1 MKVLIVGGGGR
12 EHTLAWKL
20 AQSDKVEMIYAAP
33 GNAGIAG
40 MEKAECVAIK
50 DSDIEGLKNF
60 AFEKGIDLT
69 VVGPEAPLVDGIS
82 NEFEANGLKVF
93 GPSKEAAILEGS
105 KAFSKDLMKKYNIPT
120 ADFGVFDD
128 QAAAIEYIKQKGA
141 PIVVKADGLA
151 AGKGVLMAQTEE
163 EAIAAVKQV
172 MEEKAFGDAGN
183 HVVIEEMLE
192 GEEASILAFVDGET
206 VKLMV
211 SSQDHKRAL
220 DGDKGLNTG
229 GMGAYSPAPIVSEEM
244 RQKVLDEVMLPT
256 VQAMKEEGRLYKG
269 VLYAGLMIKDGIPKV
284 LEFNCPFGDPETQVV
299 LPRTKSDL
307 FDVMVACADGTL
319 NELTLEWDERAC
331 TCIVMASGGYPEK
344 YEKGKPIS
352 GLEEANQLPDTVVF
366 HAGTKLEDNTVL
378 TSGGR
383 VLGVTALGEGIKE
396 SIDKAYAAL
405 AKISFEEAHYRK
417 DIGFR
422 ALNRD

>member
-1 MKVLIVGGGGR
+1 
-12 EHTLAWKL
+12 
-20 AQSDKVEMIYAAP
+20 
-33 GNAGIAG
+33 
-40 MEKAECVAIK
+40 
-50 DSDIEGLKNF
+50 
-60 AFEKGIDLT
+60 
-69 VVGPEAPLVDGIS
+69 
-82 NEFEANGLKVF
+82 
-93 GPSKEAAILEGS
+93 
-105 KAFSKDLMKKYNIPT
+105 
-120 ADFGVFDD
+120 
-128 QAAAIEYIKQKGA
+128 
-141 PIVVKADGLA
+141 
-151 AGKGVLMAQTEE
+151 
-163 EAIAAVKQV
+163 
-172 MEEKAFGDAGN
+172 
-183 HVVIEEMLE
+183 
-192 GEEASILAFVDGET
+192 
-206 VKLMV
+206 
-211 SSQDHKRAL
+211 
-220 DGDKGLNTG
+220 
-229 GMGAYSPAPIVSEEM
+229 
-244 RQKVLDEVMLPT
+244 
-256 VQAMKEEGRLYKG
+256 MKEEGRLYKG

-284 LEFNCPFGDPETQVV
+284 LEFNCRFGDPETQVV
-299 LPRTKSDL
+299 LPRMKSDL